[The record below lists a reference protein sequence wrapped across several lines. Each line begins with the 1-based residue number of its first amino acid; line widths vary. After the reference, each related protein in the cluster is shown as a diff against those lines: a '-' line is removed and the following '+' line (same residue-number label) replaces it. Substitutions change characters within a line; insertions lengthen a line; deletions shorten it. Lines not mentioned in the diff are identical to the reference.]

1 MIELVKW
8 TLSFITLMMAYIV
21 MVVTTANAA
30 EATYA
35 GIIEHLVM

>member
-21 MVVTTANAA
+21 MVVATANAA
-30 EATYA
+30 EATHA

>member
-21 MVVTTANAA
+21 MVVATANAT
-30 EATYA
+30 EPTYA
-35 GIIEHLVM
+35 GIIDQLVL

>member
-1 MIELVKW
+1 MIALIKW
-8 TLSFITLMMAYIV
+8 TVGFITLMMAYIV
-21 MVVTTANAA
+21 MVVATANAA